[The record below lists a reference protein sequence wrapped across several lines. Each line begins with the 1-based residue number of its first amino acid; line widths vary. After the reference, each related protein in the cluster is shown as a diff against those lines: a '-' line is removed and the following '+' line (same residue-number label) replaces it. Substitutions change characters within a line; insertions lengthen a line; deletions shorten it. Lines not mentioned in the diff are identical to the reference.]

1 MHIDWAAFGEVFVV
15 SFGVATG
22 LIVLFAIGVS
32 LLSAP
37 PPGRDS
43 PHLALASTDG
53 DRARR
58 TTSTETGST
67 LPRRV
72 TAWICFLTCA
82 LSVAYGLYIII
93 AK

>member
-15 SFGVATG
+15 SFGVTVG
-22 LIVLFAIGVS
+22 MIVLFSIGVS

-37 PPGRDS
+37 TPRPDT
-43 PHLALASTDG
+43 PHLALAATDG
-53 DRARR
+53 ATTRTTAARARPTMSR
-58 TTSTETGST
+58 Q
-67 LPRRV
+67 V
-72 TAWICFLTCA
+72 TAWICFLACA